1 MARAG
6 LGLSLHDTLYGS
18 DFRPA
23 FDVFWDYAKQHYN
36 RISGGKLLS
45 PPTMYY
51 DPFIPCHHPIG
62 EAYNF
67 SFGTAHGVMP
77 LYPDDA
83 RALYNDAINKLK
95 WHEMDFS
102 ASGDGSSEDGGDPMA
117 SFVLLMGQ
125 FLARELGDEALHA
138 KLKIR
143 SDANDEPIWDSDTG
157 ELTWRFGLDEP
168 HPRGQMNANAALAD
182 AAAPGAWANLL
193 NKPNQQRFVEPTV
206 YGVDFPKVCLSQ
218 AIYDPER
225 RVLAITTDG
234 GAPHAAGEPTAF
246 RITNVKPDRCT
257 IVTDDTV
264 SSDWRAFERDIEIS
278 TTVGEHTFVVHM
290 N

>member
-1 MARAG
+1 MVRAG
-6 LGLSLHDTLYGS
+6 LGLGLHDALYGS

-23 FDVFWDYAKQHYN
+23 FDAFWDYAKQHYN
-36 RISGGKLLS
+36 QIEGGNILGS
-45 PPTMYY
+45 PTMYY

-62 EAYNF
+62 EAHNF

-83 RALYNDAINKLK
+83 RALYNDAVNKLK
-95 WHEMDFS
+95 WREIDFRGS
-102 ASGDGSSEDGGDPMA
+102 DGDGSDDSGDPMA

-125 FLARELGDEALHA
+125 FLAREFGDEALHA

-143 SDANDEPIWDSDTG
+143 SDANDEPIWDPNTG

-182 AAAPGAWANLL
+182 VASPGAWANII
-193 NKPNQQRFVEPTV
+193 NKSHQQRFIEPTV

-218 AIYDPER
+218 AIYDAEHR
-225 RVLAITTDG
+225 LLAIATDA
-234 GAPHAAGEPTAF
+234 GAPHAAGESTAF
-246 RITNVKPDRCT
+246 RITNVEPDRCT
-257 IVTDDTV
+257 IVADGAV
-264 SSDWRAFERDIEIS
+264 SDDWRAVERDIEVL
-278 TTVGEHTFVVHM
+278 TTVGEHTFVIHM